1 MLCGIA
7 VFFIVALFVFLCAC
21 EVGSREDERMDKSK
35 KKRGEE

>member
-21 EVGSREDERMDKSK
+21 DVASKEDERMDKSK
-35 KKRGEE
+35 KKGNK

>member
-21 EVGSREDERMDKSK
+21 DVASKEDERMDKSK
-35 KKRGEE
+35 KKGKK